1 MYKIILFIFIIIF
14 YIYNK
19 PTIETIVLSCC
30 GGMKNIDPSDPDP
43 PEKIKRCVKN
53 WNTPCTHKGSGDC
66 CEGIDRCIPSH
77 RGGKCKKRDGS
88 GFYTYDDGEMKDYD
102 KTRDDNIEYDV
113 IYDDE
118 YKNKRSYWSGDEGNI
133 GLWVSPNKYLTYF
146 NYFILLLII
155 LTIIY
160 IIFGSFFSDTD
171 TDYRTSGSNYKY
183 KYTAPSRSDYS
194 YKRYGNDTG
203 RGYETGRVYETGR
216 GYGRRGRYDY

>member
-1 MYKIILFIFIIIF
+1 MYKITLFIFIILF
-14 YIYNK
+14 SIYNK

-30 GGMKNIDPSDPDP
+30 GGMKNIDPSDPEP

-53 WNTPCTHKGSGDC
+53 WNPPCSHKGSTDC
-66 CEGIDRCIPSH
+66 CKGIDRCIPSH
-77 RGGKCKKRDGS
+77 RGGKCRKRDGS
-88 GFYTYDDGEMKDYD
+88 GFYTYENGVEEDYD

-118 YKNKRSYWSGDEGNI
+118 YKNRRSYWTGDEGNI

-171 TDYRTSGSNYKY
+171 TDTGYGTSSYNYKY
-183 KYTAPSRSDYS
+183 KYTPSSRYDYKDS
-194 YKRYGNDTG
+194 YKPSGRRYGTDYGNE
-203 RGYETGRVYETGR
+203 YSR
-216 GYGRRGRYDY
+216 GYGRGYRY